1 MWTWLSENYGV
12 VSAVASVATL
22 GVWVAYLQ
30 LFYMSYRH
38 QLRPKILITRGGG
51 HKLSAR
57 CMLTNMSPEI
67 VFIQGLLVRLGFDDR
82 ELFCSLSD
90 IEKVASEERDP
101 RSELF
106 QGPLSV
112 GEYLDLGTFEDI
124 ARAAMDSC
132 GGAAAIDELRELG
145 LTAVGIYPW
154 KDGMVAAE
162 RSFTVRH
169 EHGRRALVSDKPTA
183 RQIRSPRELRRI
195 ARVMWE
201 KAQD

>member
-1 MWTWLSENYGV
+1 MWAWLSENYGV

-22 GVWVAYLQ
+22 LVWVLYLQ
-30 LFYMSYRH
+30 LFYMSHRH

-57 CMLTNMSPEI
+57 CILTNMSPEI
-67 VFIQGLLVRLGFDDR
+67 VFIQGLLVRIAFDDR

-90 IEKVASEERDP
+90 IERVASQGSDP

-106 QGPLSV
+106 QGPVSV
-112 GEYLDLGTFEDI
+112 GEYLDLGSFEEI
-124 ARAAMDSC
+124 ALAAMENCTGTRGIGD
-132 GGAAAIDELRELG
+132 LRELG

-169 EHGRRALVSDKPTA
+169 EDGRRALVSDKPTA
-183 RQIRSPRELRRI
+183 RQIRSRRELRRVERI
-195 ARVMWE
+195 MWE
-201 KAQD
+201 QAQN